1 MLVLLVGV
9 VMLFRSLDVGSFV
22 FVFLCLLLCLLLRV
36 VVSAALNFLR
46 RELKDRSTTFGEEE
60 DGLEGKRLRLE

>member
-22 FVFLCLLLCLLLRV
+22 FVFLCLLLRV
-36 VVSAALNFLR
+36 VFSAALNFLR

>member
-1 MLVLLVGV
+1 MGTLIVVVLLCCCACWLICACFSCLFCLVL
-9 VMLFRSLDVGSFV
+9 
-22 FVFLCLLLCLLLRV
+22 
-36 VVSAALNFLR
+36 VSAALNFLR